1 MKKWATIAII
11 SFLGIF
17 GWMGIFTTLRH
28 GEHAGTILALVIVFM
43 ASAFFWLSAMMEKS
57 HDQGYKEACDCLFW
71 E

>member
-28 GEHAGTILALVIVFM
+28 GEHAGTILAFYGLSVFL
-43 ASAFFWLSAMMEKS
+43 A
-57 HDQGYKEACDCLFW
+57 
-71 E
+71 